1 MENFQ
6 SPGGQQYD
14 SDHPGLAGS
23 SCPLAY
29 FPIPYLLA
37 SFLFQ
42 KKNMW
47 MFGRGKQCK
56 FFQILAAMLA
66 TCGHWR

>member
-23 SCPLAY
+23 SCPLA
-29 FPIPYLLA
+29 LL
-37 SFLFQ
+37 SNSLSLGLLLVPKEKYVDVWKRQ
-42 KKNMW
+42 TM
-47 MFGRGKQCK
+47 
-56 FFQILAAMLA
+56 
-66 TCGHWR
+66 